1 MNSFLSSQGT
11 NERLY
16 HKSIKR
22 EISFQ
27 SRFWLA
33 TFSRME
39 DACAALLVDNTGSC
53 TEATGAV

>member
-16 HKSIKR
+16 SKSIER

-27 SRFWLA
+27 SRFWQA
-33 TFSRME
+33 TSPRIE
-39 DACAALLVDNTGSC
+39 DACAALLVGDTGFRM
-53 TEATGAV
+53 EGAGAV